1 MSLITWHHHQ
11 SIKMTD
17 FADWTPVVLKGKAAP
32 KPAGSAVQAVRVS
45 NEAARLRK
53 IESSEDAPKA
63 KILDP
68 ASRHELILRRVAN
81 KWDQAELNRQCNF
94 PANTIREIEAGRQ
107 TPTGA
112 QLNVLNRVLKCSFKL
127 S

>member
-1 MSLITWHHHQ
+1 MS
-11 SIKMTD
+11 D
-17 FADWTPVVLKGKAAP
+17 FADWTPVILKKSPNTNAKAT
-32 KPAGSAVQAVRVS
+32 GSTVRIS

-53 IESSEDAPKA
+53 IESSEDVPKA
-63 KILDP
+63 KTLDP
-68 ASRHELILRRVAN
+68 QSRHELIQRRVAN

-107 TPTGA
+107 TPNGA
-112 QLNVLNRVLKCSFKL
+112 QLNVLNRVLKCSLKL